1 MIEYDMEKAR
11 DIWKNKIRKARQPK
25 LEELDVKY
33 MRALEANNDVSV
45 IVQTKEKL
53 RNFPN
58 KVEILQ
64 ATTIEE
70 LREIW
75 DNDLLGEK
83 D

>member
-1 MIEYDMEKAR
+1 
-11 DIWKNKIRKARQPK
+11 
-25 LEELDVKY
+25 

>member
-1 MIEYDMEKAR
+1 MITHDIEKAR

-25 LEELDVKY
+25 LEELNVKY